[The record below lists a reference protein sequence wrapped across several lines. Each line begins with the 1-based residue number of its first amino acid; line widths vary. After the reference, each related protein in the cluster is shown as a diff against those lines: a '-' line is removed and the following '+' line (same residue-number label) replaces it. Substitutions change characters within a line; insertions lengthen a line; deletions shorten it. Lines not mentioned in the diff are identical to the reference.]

1 MSMTEEEVKRI
12 VTEAQTEG
20 NKAMLTEFGSW
31 SDDFT
36 KKIDA
41 LSKKEIEK
49 KIPAVEKLDGKEEN
63 GKWKGLW
70 EFAKAVQ
77 TAYVPGKKVD
87 ERLSIKAAG
96 DGLQE
101 SVFSEG
107 GALIPEEFAKNILQ
121 TALDESQIWSLATR
135 IPMSSTSIKVP
146 YVKTTSHAS
155 TLFGGIL
162 MYWLAEES
170 EITASKPALGQ
181 IELNLHDLCGIWYA
195 TNSILEDSPISLEP
209 LINGMF
215 AKALA
220 FRMNEAMLSGTGAGQ
235 PLGILNAPC
244 MVEQDAE
251 VGQAA
256 DTIDG
261 KNIFKMWSRLLPS
274 SMKNAVW
281 LANND
286 TLPQLMSL
294 NLEIGTSGISLWQP
308 PRGLAEAPNGTILGR
323 PLIVTEHCKT
333 VGDAGDI
340 ILADFTQYMVGEK
353 AGEAI
358 KYASSMHL
366 KFDYNQQ
373 AFRIVYRTDGQPWL
387 PSAIT
392 PRNSTITLSPFIKLA
407 ARA

>member
-1 MSMTEEEVKRI
+1 MTEEEIRKMI
-12 VTEAQTEG
+12 ETAQAEG
-20 NKAMLTEFGSW
+20 NKEMLDGFKTW
-31 SDDFT
+31 SEDFSA
-36 KKIDA
+36 KIDEI
-41 LSKKEIEK
+41 SKKETKK
-49 KIPAVEKLDGKEEN
+49 KIPDIEDLKGKEEN

-77 TAYVPGKKVD
+77 IAYVPGKKVD
-87 ERLSIKAAG
+87 ERLSFKTAG
-96 DGLQE
+96 DGLSE

-121 TALDESQIWSLATR
+121 TALESSQIWNLATR
-135 IPMSSTSIKVP
+135 IPMASTSIKVP

-162 MYWLAEES
+162 MYWLAEEA
-170 EITASKPALGQ
+170 EIAASKPALGQ

-209 LINGMF
+209 LLNGMF
-215 AKALA
+215 AQALA
-220 FRMNEAMLSGTGAGQ
+220 FRMNEVMIRGTGAGQ

-244 MVEQDAE
+244 MVEQAKESGDE
-251 VGQAA
+251 A
-256 DTIDG
+256 DGITG

-286 TLPQLMSL
+286 ALPQLMGL
-294 NLEIGTSGISLWQP
+294 HMEIGTSGIALWQP

-323 PLIVTEHCKT
+323 PLIVTEHCST

-353 AGEAI
+353 AGAAV

-392 PRNSTITLSPFIKLA
+392 PRNSTITLSPFVKLA
-407 ARA
+407 ERA

>member
-1 MSMTEEEVKRI
+1 MTEQEIKEMIEK
-12 VTEAQTEG
+12 AQAAG
-20 NKAMLTEFGSW
+20 NKEMLDEFKTW
-31 SDDFT
+31 SGDFSD
-36 KKIDA
+36 KIEA
-41 LSKKEIEK
+41 LSKKEVEK
-49 KIPAVEKLDGKEEN
+49 KIPVIDDGKQEN

-87 ERLSIKAAG
+87 DRLSFKAAG
-96 DGLQE
+96 DGLSE

-107 GALIPEEFAKNILQ
+107 GALIPEEFAKTILQ
-121 TALDESQIWSLATR
+121 VALDESQIWNLATR
-135 IPMSSTSIKVP
+135 IPMSSNSIKVP
-146 YVKTTSHAS
+146 YVKTTSNAS

-162 MYWLAEES
+162 MYWLAEEA
-170 EITASKPALGQ
+170 ELTASKPALGQ
-181 IELNLHDLCGIWYA
+181 IELNLHDLCGIWHA

-209 LINGMF
+209 ILNGMF
-215 AKALA
+215 ARALA
-220 FRMNEAMLSGTGAGQ
+220 FRMNEVILSGTGAGQ

-244 MVEQDAE
+244 MVSQAKKT
-251 VGQAA
+251 GQEP
-256 DTIDG
+256 DTING
-261 KNIFKMWSRLLPS
+261 ENIFKMWSRLLPS

-286 TLPQLMSL
+286 ALPQLMGL
-294 NLEIGTSGISLWQP
+294 HMEMGTAGIALWQP

-323 PLIVTEHCKT
+323 PLIVTEHCET
-333 VGDAGDI
+333 IGDAGDI
-340 ILADFTQYMVGEK
+340 VLADFTQYMVGEK
-353 AGEAI
+353 AGASI

-373 AFRIVYRTDGQPWL
+373 TFRIIYRTDGQPWL

-392 PRNSTITLSPFIKLA
+392 PRNSTITLSPFVKLA